1 MALGTGWLRGGALE
15 LFTESVRLHEPLL
28 PFVSDTPPGRGNPP
42 LDELRLHHG
51 TVWRWNRAVYDPGGR
66 GHLRI
71 EMRAL
76 PAGPTVTDMLANAA
90 FLIGLTLWL
99 AGQDERWTYALPFE
113 RADHGFY
120 RAAQHGLA
128 AELSWPAWTSGRVR
142 KVPAA
147 DLVPELLPAA
157 RQGLLGAGVAAAEA
171 DRLLGVIGARVAS
184 GQTGAAWQR
193 AALAAAEPGRS
204 RDEALAVM
212 FGRYLSRMAAGRPV
226 HTWT

>member
-1 MALGTGWLRGGALE
+1 M
-15 LFTESVRLHEPLL
+15 
-28 PFVSDTPPGRGNPP
+28 
-42 LDELRLHHG
+42 
-51 TVWRWNRAVYDPGGR
+51 
-66 GHLRI
+66 
-71 EMRAL
+71 
-76 PAGPTVTDMLANAA
+76 
-90 FLIGLTLWL
+90 WL

-128 AELSWPAWTSGRVR
+128 AELSWPAWTGDRVR
-142 KVPAA
+142 TVCAA

-193 AALAAAEPGRS
+193 AALAAAKRGHGRN
-204 RDEALAVM
+204 EALRIM
-212 FGRYLSRMAAGRPV
+212 LDRYLSRAATGQPV
-226 HTWT
+226 HTWA

>member
-1 MALGTGWLRGGALE
+1 MPSLA
-15 LFTESVRLHEPLL
+15 
-28 PFVSDTPPGRGNPP
+28 
-42 LDELRLHHG
+42 ELRLHQG
-51 TVWRWNRAVYDPGGR
+51 TVWRWNRAIYDPVAG

-128 AELSWPAWTSGRVR
+128 AELSWP
-142 KVPAA
+142 
-147 DLVPELLPAA
+147 D
-157 RQGLLGAGVAAAEA
+157 
-171 DRLLGVIGARVAS
+171 
-184 GQTGAAWQR
+184 GAAPGVRTVPPPSWCQNCCPG
-193 AALAAAEPGRS
+193 PGRGCWT
-204 RDEALAVM
+204 RAWPQ
-212 FGRYLSRMAAGRPV
+212 RRP
-226 HTWT
+226 TACSA